1 MNQLNIFYLFLNVY
15 PLLSN
20 EPESCD
26 FYTFRHSYTGQTR
39 VLRNPEPSVGIMK
52 SKRSREPKT
61 KLKEEE
67 EKTENVGNFGY
78 FRLYSLSYSRKM
90 KIKAFARV

>member
-1 MNQLNIFYLFLNVY
+1 M
-15 PLLSN
+15 
-20 EPESCD
+20 
-26 FYTFRHSYTGQTR
+26 
-39 VLRNPEPSVGIMK
+39 GIMK